1 MTPHYSPATG
11 LLAGATPLVI
21 IPCGSLKANHPAA
34 AGDLYIGHYH
44 RSCRR
49 AADAL
54 TPPGRILVLSALHG
68 LLRLDEVIA
77 PPYELR
83 VGEPGSVTAAQLRA
97 QGRQLSVDRERTVIV
112 LAGRAYTEAARAIWP
127 DALTP
132 LADAGGMG
140 HQRAVLATIAASAAL
155 PRLRTGP

>member
-1 MTPHYSPATG
+1 MTPDYSPTTG
-11 LLAGATPLVI
+11 LLAESTPLVI
-21 IPCGSLKANHPAA
+21 IPCGSPKANHPAA

-49 AADAL
+49 AANAL

-77 PPYELR
+77 PYELR
-83 VGEPGSVTAAQLRA
+83 VGEPGSVTAAQLREQA
-97 QGRQLSVDRERTVIV
+97 RQLSVDREPTVIV
-112 LAGRAYTEAARAIWP
+112 LAGRAYTEAACAIWP

-140 HQRAVLATIAASAAL
+140 QGV
-155 PRLRTGP
+155 